1 MLLHT
6 YSPSILSCIII
17 LGILFMPSCQTKVH
31 DSDKEETTFVIPASF
46 RDTTIGIY
54 VKTEDDDMFLNRD
67 YFAVMSDAERAALG
81 FVVMRVGNNCDWA
94 DVDEEGANGITYY
107 DSGISVDLT
116 KQAPSTNQ
124 TLRCEILS
132 ALGLGLQCS
141 NKHLGYLRRWFSEDE
156 KALNFL
162 TQENCPKIPF
172 TATNQTVFK
181 HIQMTTKGDQIVIEA
196 EITSYHFSMGVSY
209 DWTRTA
215 VFSLDK
221 KGLKLVSYEDSEY
234 LNNELSF
241 H

>member
-1 MLLHT
+1 MFCRL
-6 YSPSILSCIII
+6 YSPIISCCIIV
-17 LGILFMPSCQTKVH
+17 LGILSMSSCQTKVQ
-31 DSDKEETTFVIPASF
+31 DSEKGDSNLVIPASF
-46 RDTTIGIY
+46 KDTIIGIY
-54 VKTEDDDMFLNRD
+54 VQTEDGNMFLNRD

-94 DVDEEGANGITYY
+94 DVDEEGANGITYN

-116 KQAPSTNQ
+116 KQASSTNQ

-141 NKHLGYLRRWFSEDE
+141 DKHLDYLRQWFSTDK

-172 TATNQTVFK
+172 TATNQTMFK
-181 HIQMTTKGDQIVIEA
+181 HIQMTTKGDQIVIVA
-196 EITSYHFSMGVSY
+196 EIISYHYSMGVSY

-221 KGLKLVSYEDSEY
+221 KGLKLVTYEDSEY
-234 LNNELSF
+234 IENEL
-241 H
+241 